1 MSAVCLLTHLK
12 MFWYVF
18 STGYVRP
25 RSNSIGVTRA
35 KQDHNSNNTKRN
47 IRPRPATPIRIQR
60 YNSDN
65 YKSIPASSSAEPN
78 NNNTSSTTIISKTTT
93 NSENNFRQKIQ
104 QNTEKIISPEV
115 VVDQQQQHICELY
128 SDTLDQCFDK
138 TGIYVCKSY
147 GPRCYIIQKV
157 IKNPTT

>member
-65 YKSIPASSSAEPN
+65 YKSIPASSAEPN

-104 QNTEKIISPEV
+104 QNTEKIIPPEV

>member
-60 YNSDN
+60 YNSDS

-104 QNTEKIISPEV
+104 QNTEKIIPPEV
-115 VVDQQQQHICELY
+115 VVDQQQHICELY

-157 IKNPTT
+157 IKTPTT